1 MNNVCLISLGCPKN
15 LVDSETMLGALAQAG
30 FAVVSEPEEA
40 DAVVINT
47 CGFIESAKK
56 EAIEQILAAIALKE
70 AGDIRAIVVTGCLSQ
85 RYQDTIAQEFPEVDA
100 FLGTT
105 SQCHIVNALKAVLSG
120 KGCCAFDGENDPPY
134 FGPRL
139 QSTPPYTAY
148 LKIAEGCNNRCTYCA
163 IPLIRGPLRSIEQEP
178 LLEQARSLVENGV
191 RELIVVAQDTTA
203 YGVDRGRRQL
213 PEFLEKLCAIEGL
226 DWVRMLY
233 CYPDKIDDALL
244 QTMQKHDKI
253 LNYLDIPIQH
263 ADGGVLRAMN
273 RPGDY
278 DSLIG
283 LIERI
288 RRYLPDVTL
297 RTTLIVGFPGETPEQ
312 FETLCRFVK
321 AARFDKLGVFTYSPE
336 EGTPAADMPDQ
347 IDEEE
352 KARRLDIIMQLQQRI
367 SAEKLEEKVGEVL
380 EVLVE
385 EYDEESECFVGRSR
399 GDAPDI
405 DGKVFFHA
413 NQANAGDLVKI
424 RITAALDYDL
434 IGEIEE

>member
-1 MNNVCLISLGCPKN
+1 MTDICLISLGCPKN

-30 FAVVSEPEEA
+30 FGIVDDPNEAEAVI
-40 DAVVINT
+40 INT

-70 AGDIRAIVVTGCLSQ
+70 AGVIRAIVVTGCLSQ
-85 RYQDTIAQEFPEVDA
+85 RYQNEIAAEFPEVDA

-105 SQCHIVNALKAVLSG
+105 SECHIVDALKAVLAG
-120 KGCCAFDGENDPPY
+120 KPCCVFDGENDPPY
-134 FGPRL
+134 FGARL

-178 LLEQARSLVENGV
+178 LLEQARSLADNGV
-191 RELIVVAQDTTA
+191 KELIVVAQDTTA
-203 YGVDRGRRQL
+203 YGVDRGRREL
-213 PEFLEKLCAIEGL
+213 SEFLEKLCQIEGL
-226 DWVRMLY
+226 KWVRMLY

-244 QTMQKHDKI
+244 QTMHKHDKI

-263 ADGGVLRAMN
+263 ADGGVLRAMH

-278 DSLIG
+278 DSLIA
-283 LIERI
+283 LIDKI
-288 RRYLPDVTL
+288 RAALPDVVL
-297 RTTLIVGFPGETPEQ
+297 RTTLIVGFPGETEEQ

-321 AARFDKLGVFTYSPE
+321 TARFDKLGVFAYSPE
-336 EGTPAADMPDQ
+336 DGTPAAEMENQ

-367 SAEKLEEKVGEVL
+367 SAEKMEEKVGQVL

-413 NQANAGDLVKI
+413 DHADEGDLVKI
-424 RITAALDYDL
+424 RINAALDYDL

>member
-1 MNNVCLISLGCPKN
+1 MSDICLISLGCPKN
-15 LVDSETMLGALAQAG
+15 LVDSETMLGALAQNG
-30 FAVVSEPEEA
+30 FSIVSEPEQA
-40 DAVVINT
+40 QAVIINT

-56 EAIEQILAAIALKE
+56 EAIDQILAAIALKE
-70 AGDIRAIVVTGCLSQ
+70 AGTIQAIVVTGCMSQ
-85 RYQDTIAQEFPEVDA
+85 RYQDEIAAAFPEVDA

-105 SQCHIVNALKAVLSG
+105 SECHIVDALKAALNG
-120 KGCCAFDGENDPPY
+120 KSCCAFDGENDPPY

-191 RELIVVAQDTTA
+191 KELIVVAQDTTA
-203 YGVDRGRRQL
+203 YGVDRGRREL
-213 PEFLEKLCAIEGL
+213 PEFLEKLCEIEGL
-226 DWVRMLY
+226 SWIRMLY

-244 QTMQKHDKI
+244 QTMKKHDKI
-253 LNYLDIPIQH
+253 LPYLDIPIQH
-263 ADGGVLRAMN
+263 ADGDVLRAMH

-278 DSLIG
+278 DSLLA
-283 LIERI
+283 LIENI
-288 RRYLPDVTL
+288 RAVLPDAVL
-297 RTTLIVGFPGETPEQ
+297 RTTLIVGFPGETEQQ

-321 AARFDKLGVFTYSPE
+321 AARFDKLGVFAYSPE
-336 EGTPAADMPDQ
+336 EGTPAAEMENQ
-347 IDEEE
+347 IDEDE
-352 KARRLDIIMQLQQRI
+352 KARRLDIIMQLQAAI
-367 SAEKLEEKVGEVL
+367 SAENLEKKVGSVL
-380 EVLVE
+380 DVLVE
-385 EYDEESECFVGRSR
+385 EYDEESECFVGRSF

-413 NQANAGDLVKI
+413 HHADEGDILPV

>member
-1 MNNVCLISLGCPKN
+1 MNNICLISLGCPKN

-30 FAVVSEPEEA
+30 FAVVSDPEEA
-40 DAVVINT
+40 DAVIINT

-105 SQCHIVNALKAVLSG
+105 SQCHIVDALKAVLAG

-191 RELIVVAQDTTA
+191 KELIVVAQDTTA

-233 CYPDKIDDALL
+233 CYPDKIDDTLL

-321 AARFDKLGVFTYSPE
+321 AARFDKLGVFAYSPE
-336 EGTPAADMPDQ
+336 EGTPAADLPDQ

-413 NQANAGDLVKI
+413 NQADAGDLVKI

>member
-1 MNNVCLISLGCPKN
+1 MSDICLISLGCPKN

-30 FAVVSEPEEA
+30 FSIVSEPEQA
-40 DAVVINT
+40 QAVIINT
-47 CGFIESAKK
+47 CGFSESAKK
-56 EAIEQILAAIALKE
+56 EAIDQILAAVALKE
-70 AGDIRAIVVTGCLSQ
+70 AGTIRAIIVTGCLSQ
-85 RYQDTIAQEFPEVDA
+85 RYQDEIAAAFPEVDA

-105 SQCHIVNALKAVLSG
+105 SECHIVDVLKAVWNG
-120 KGCCAFDGENDPPY
+120 KNCCVFDGENDPPY

-191 RELIVVAQDTTA
+191 KELIVVAQDTTA
-203 YGVDRGRRQL
+203 YGVDRGHREL
-213 PEFLEKLCAIEGL
+213 PELLEKLSAIDGL
-226 DWVRMLY
+226 KWIRMLY

-244 QTMQKHDKI
+244 QTMKNHDNI
-253 LNYLDIPIQH
+253 LPYLDIPIQH
-263 ADGGVLRAMN
+263 ADGGVLRAMH

-278 DSLIG
+278 DSLMA
-283 LIERI
+283 LIENI
-288 RRYLPDVTL
+288 RTVLPDAVL
-297 RTTLIVGFPGETPEQ
+297 RTTLIVGFPGETQEQ

-321 AARFDKLGVFTYSPE
+321 TARFDKLGVFAYSPE
-336 EGTPAADMPDQ
+336 EGTPAAEMEDQ

-352 KARRLDIIMQLQQRI
+352 KARRLDIIMQLQAAI
-367 SAEKLEEKVGEVL
+367 SAENLEKKIGTVL
-380 EVLVE
+380 DVLVE
-385 EYDEESECFVGRSR
+385 EYDEESECYVGRSY

-413 NQANAGDLVKI
+413 HHAEEGDILPI
-424 RITAALDYDL
+424 RITAALDYDV

>member
-1 MNNVCLISLGCPKN
+1 MSDICLISLGCPKN

-30 FAVVSEPEEA
+30 FSIVSEPEQA
-40 DAVVINT
+40 QAVIINT

-56 EAIEQILAAIALKE
+56 EAIDQILAAIALKE
-70 AGDIRAIVVTGCLSQ
+70 AGTIRAIVVTGCMSQ
-85 RYQDTIAQEFPEVDA
+85 RYQDEIAAAFPEVDA

-105 SQCHIVNALKAVLSG
+105 SECHIVDALKAALTG
-120 KGCCAFDGENDPPY
+120 KPCCAFDGENDPPY

-178 LLEQARSLVENGV
+178 LLEQARSLAENGV
-191 RELIVVAQDTTA
+191 KELIVVAQDTTA
-203 YGVDRGRRQL
+203 YGVDRGRREL
-213 PEFLEKLCAIEGL
+213 PEFLEKLCDIEGL
-226 DWVRMLY
+226 KWIRMLY

-244 QTMQKHDKI
+244 QTMKKHDKI
-253 LNYLDIPIQH
+253 LRYLDIPIQH
-263 ADGGVLRAMN
+263 ADGGVLRAMH

-278 DSLIG
+278 DSLMA
-283 LIERI
+283 LIEKI
-288 RRYLPDVTL
+288 RTVLPDVVL
-297 RTTLIVGFPGETPEQ
+297 RTTLIVGFPGETQEQ

-321 AARFDKLGVFTYSPE
+321 AARFDKLGAFAYSPE
-336 EGTPAADMPDQ
+336 EGTPAAEMEDQ
-347 IDEEE
+347 IDEDE
-352 KARRLDIIMQLQQRI
+352 KARRLDIIMQLQANI
-367 SAEKLEEKVGEVL
+367 SAENLEKKIGTVL
-380 EVLVE
+380 DVLVE
-385 EYDEESECFVGRSR
+385 EYDEESECFVGRSF

-405 DGKVFFHA
+405 DGKVFFHTHHA
-413 NQANAGDLVKI
+413 DQGDILPV

>member
-1 MNNVCLISLGCPKN
+1 MTNISLISLGCPKN

-30 FAVVSEPEEA
+30 FSIVPDPAEAEAVI
-40 DAVVINT
+40 INT

-56 EAIEQILAAIALKE
+56 EAIEQILAAISLKE
-70 AGDIRAIVVTGCLSQ
+70 AGVIRAIVVTGCLAQ
-85 RYQDTIAQEFPEVDA
+85 RYQKEIAAEFPEVDA

-105 SQCHIVNALKAVLSG
+105 SECHIVDALKAALAG
-120 KGCCAFDGENDPPY
+120 KPCCAFDGEDDPPY

-163 IPLIRGPLRSIEQEP
+163 IPLIRGPLRSLEQEP
-178 LLEQARSLVENGV
+178 LLEQARSLAENGV
-191 RELIVVAQDTTA
+191 KELIVVAQDTTA
-203 YGVDRGRRQL
+203 YGMDRGRREL
-213 PEFLEKLCAIEGL
+213 SEFLEKLCAIEGL
-226 DWVRMLY
+226 PWIRMLY

-244 QTMQKHDKI
+244 QTMKKHDKI

-263 ADGGVLRAMN
+263 ADSGVLRAMH

-278 DSLIG
+278 DSLIS
-283 LIERI
+283 LIDKI
-288 RRYLPDVTL
+288 RAALPDVTL
-297 RTTLIVGFPGETPEQ
+297 RTTLIVGFPGETEKQ

-321 AARFDKLGVFTYSPE
+321 TARFDKLGVFAYSPE
-336 EGTPAADMPDQ
+336 EGTPAAEMENQ

-367 SAEKLEEKVGEVL
+367 SAERLEEKVGQVL

-413 NQANAGDLVKI
+413 NQANEGELVRV

>member
-1 MNNVCLISLGCPKN
+1 MNNICLISLGCPKN

-40 DAVVINT
+40 DAVIINT

-105 SQCHIVNALKAVLSG
+105 SQCHIVDALKAVLAG

-233 CYPDKIDDALL
+233 CYPDKIDDTLL

-253 LNYLDIPIQH
+253 LHYLDIPIQH

-321 AARFDKLGVFTYSPE
+321 AARFDKLGVFAYSPE
-336 EGTPAADMPDQ
+336 EGTPAADLPDQ

-413 NQANAGDLVKI
+413 NQADAGDLIKI

>member
-1 MNNVCLISLGCPKN
+1 MSDICLISLGCPKN
-15 LVDSETMLGALAQAG
+15 LVDSETMLGALAQNG
-30 FAVVSEPEEA
+30 FSIVSEPEQA
-40 DAVVINT
+40 DAVIINT

-70 AGDIRAIVVTGCLSQ
+70 AGTIRAIVVTGCMSQ
-85 RYQDTIAQEFPEVDA
+85 RYQDEIAAAFPEVDA

-105 SQCHIVNALKAVLSG
+105 SECHIVDALKAALSG
-120 KGCCAFDGENDPPY
+120 KPCCAFDGENDPPY

-178 LLEQARSLVENGV
+178 LLEQARSLVDNGV
-191 RELIVVAQDTTA
+191 KELIVVAQDTTA
-203 YGVDRGRRQL
+203 YGVDRGRREL
-213 PEFLEKLCAIEGL
+213 PEFLEKLCEIEGL
-226 DWVRMLY
+226 SWIRMLY

-244 QTMQKHDKI
+244 QTMKKHDKI
-253 LNYLDIPIQH
+253 LPYLDIPIQH
-263 ADGGVLRAMN
+263 ADKDVLRAMH

-278 DSLIG
+278 DSLLA
-283 LIERI
+283 LIKKI
-288 RRYLPDVTL
+288 RTVLPNVVL
-297 RTTLIVGFPGETPEQ
+297 RTTLIVGFPGETEQQ

-321 AARFDKLGVFTYSPE
+321 AARFDKLGAFAYSPE
-336 EGTPAADMPDQ
+336 EGTPAAEMENQ
-347 IDEEE
+347 IDEDE
-352 KARRLDIIMQLQQRI
+352 KARRLDIIMQLQATI
-367 SAEKLEEKVGEVL
+367 SAENLEKKVGTVL
-380 EVLVE
+380 NVLVE
-385 EYDEESECFVGRSR
+385 EYDEESECYVGRSY

-413 NQANAGDLVKI
+413 HHADEGAILPV
-424 RITAALDYDL
+424 RITTALDYDL

>member
-1 MNNVCLISLGCPKN
+1 MNNICLISLGCPKN

-30 FAVVSEPEEA
+30 FGVVSDPEEA

-70 AGDIRAIVVTGCLSQ
+70 AGGIRAIVVTGCLSQ

-105 SQCHIVNALKAVLSG
+105 SQRHIVDTLKAVLAG

-191 RELIVVAQDTTA
+191 KELIVVAQDTTA

-213 PEFLEKLCAIEGL
+213 PELLEKLCAIDGL

-233 CYPDKIDDALL
+233 CYPDKIDDTLL

-297 RTTLIVGFPGETPEQ
+297 RTTLIVGFPGETAEQ

-321 AARFDKLGVFTYSPE
+321 AARFDKLGVFAYSPE

-352 KARRLDIIMQLQQRI
+352 KARRLDSIMQLQQRI

-380 EVLVE
+380 DVLVE

-413 NQANAGDLVKI
+413 SQADAGDLVKI

>member
-15 LVDSETMLGALAQAG
+15 LVDSETMLGALAQAD
-30 FAVVSEPEEA
+30 FALVSDPEQA
-40 DAVVINT
+40 DAVIINT

-70 AGDIRAIVVTGCLSQ
+70 AGGIRAIVVTGCLSQ
-85 RYQDTIAQEFPEVDA
+85 RYQDEIAAAFPEVDA

-105 SQCHIVNALKAVLSG
+105 SQCHIVDTLNAVLRG
-120 KGCCAFDGENDPPY
+120 KGCCVFDGENDPPY

-139 QSTPPYTAY
+139 VSTPPYTAY

-178 LLEQARSLVENGV
+178 LLEQARALVENGAK
-191 RELIVVAQDTTA
+191 ELIVVAQDTTA
-203 YGVDRGRRQL
+203 YGVDRGRREL
-213 PEFLEKLCAIEGL
+213 PELLEKLCRIEGL
-226 DWVRMLY
+226 EWVRMLY

-244 QTMQKHDKI
+244 QTMQNQPKI
-253 LNYLDIPIQH
+253 LPYLDIPIQH
-263 ADGGVLRAMN
+263 ADGGILKAMN

-278 DSLIG
+278 ESLIA

-288 RRYLPDVTL
+288 RTYLPDVTL
-297 RTTLIVGFPGETPEQ
+297 RTTLIVGFPGETQEQ

-321 AARFDKLGVFTYSPE
+321 TARFDKLGVFAYSPE
-336 EGTPAADMPDQ
+336 EGTPAAALPNQ

-352 KARRLDIIMQLQQRI
+352 KARRLDVIMQLQQRI
-367 SAEKLEEKVGEVL
+367 SAEKLEEKIGAVL
-380 EVLVE
+380 DVLVE
-385 EYDEESECFVGRSR
+385 EYDEESECFVGRTK

-405 DGKVFFHA
+405 DGKIFFHA
-413 NQANAGDLVKI
+413 NDLEAGDRVRV

-434 IGEIEE
+434 IGELDT

>member
-1 MNNVCLISLGCPKN
+1 MSDICLISLGCPKN
-15 LVDSETMLGALAQAG
+15 LVDSETMLGALAQNG
-30 FAVVSEPEEA
+30 FSIVSEPEQA
-40 DAVVINT
+40 DAVIINT

-70 AGDIRAIVVTGCLSQ
+70 AGTIRAIVVTGCMSQ
-85 RYQDTIAQEFPEVDA
+85 RYQDEIAAAFPEVDA

-105 SQCHIVNALKAVLSG
+105 SECHIVDALKAALSG
-120 KGCCAFDGENDPPY
+120 KPCCAFDGENDPPY

-178 LLEQARSLVENGV
+178 LLEQARSLVDNGV
-191 RELIVVAQDTTA
+191 KELIVVAQDTTA
-203 YGVDRGRRQL
+203 YGIDRGRREL
-213 PEFLEKLCAIEGL
+213 PEFLEKLCEIDGL
-226 DWVRMLY
+226 SWIRMLY

-244 QTMQKHDKI
+244 QTMKKHDKI
-253 LNYLDIPIQH
+253 LPYLDIPIQH
-263 ADGGVLRAMN
+263 ADKNVLRAMH

-278 DSLIG
+278 DSLLA
-283 LIERI
+283 LIKKI
-288 RRYLPDVTL
+288 RTVLPNVVL
-297 RTTLIVGFPGETPEQ
+297 RTTLIVGFPGETEQQ

-321 AARFDKLGVFTYSPE
+321 AARFDKLGAFAYSPE
-336 EGTPAADMPDQ
+336 EGTPAAEMENQ
-347 IDEEE
+347 IDEDE
-352 KARRLDIIMQLQQRI
+352 KARRLDIIMQLQATI
-367 SAEKLEEKVGEVL
+367 SAENLEKKVGTVL
-380 EVLVE
+380 NVLVE
-385 EYDEESECFVGRSR
+385 EYDEESECYVGRSY

-413 NQANAGDLVKI
+413 HHADEGAILPV
-424 RITAALDYDL
+424 RITTALDYDL

>member
-1 MNNVCLISLGCPKN
+1 MSDICLISLGCPKN

-30 FAVVSEPEEA
+30 FSIVSEPEQAEA
-40 DAVVINT
+40 VIINT

-56 EAIEQILAAIALKE
+56 EAIDQILAAIALKE
-70 AGDIRAIVVTGCLSQ
+70 AGTIRAIVVTGCMSQ
-85 RYQDTIAQEFPEVDA
+85 RYQDEIAAAFPEVDA

-105 SQCHIVNALKAVLSG
+105 SECHIVDALKAALTG
-120 KGCCAFDGENDPPY
+120 KPCCAFDGEDDPPY

-191 RELIVVAQDTTA
+191 KELIVVAQDTTA
-203 YGVDRGRRQL
+203 YGVDRGRREL
-213 PEFLEKLCAIEGL
+213 PEFLEKLCEIEGL
-226 DWVRMLY
+226 RWIRMLY

-244 QTMQKHDKI
+244 QTMKKHDKI
-253 LNYLDIPIQH
+253 LPYLDIPIQH
-263 ADGGVLRAMN
+263 ADGGVLRAMH

-278 DSLIG
+278 DSLMG
-283 LIERI
+283 LIKNI
-288 RRYLPDVTL
+288 RAVLPDVVL
-297 RTTLIVGFPGETPEQ
+297 RTTLIVGFPGETEEQ

-321 AARFDKLGVFTYSPE
+321 TARFDKLGVFAYSPE
-336 EGTPAADMPDQ
+336 ESTPAAEMENQ
-347 IDEEE
+347 IDEDE
-352 KARRLDIIMQLQQRI
+352 KARRLDIIMQLQATI
-367 SAEKLEEKVGEVL
+367 SAENLEKKIGTVL
-380 EVLVE
+380 DVLVE
-385 EYDEESECFVGRSR
+385 EYDEESECFVGRSF

-413 NQANAGDLVKI
+413 HHADEGDILPV

>member
-1 MNNVCLISLGCPKN
+1 MTDISLISLGCPKN
-15 LVDSETMLGALAQAG
+15 LVDSETMLGTLAQAG
-30 FAVVSEPEEA
+30 FSIVSDPAEAEAVI
-40 DAVVINT
+40 INT

-56 EAIEQILAAIALKE
+56 EAIEQILAAVALKE
-70 AGDIRAIVVTGCLSQ
+70 AGVIRAIVVTGCLSQ
-85 RYQDTIAQEFPEVDA
+85 RYQAEIAAEFPEVDA

-105 SQCHIVNALKAVLSG
+105 SECHIVDALRAALAG
-120 KGCCAFDGENDPPY
+120 KPCCAFDGEDDPPY

-163 IPLIRGPLRSIEQEP
+163 IPLIRGPLRSIGQEP
-178 LLEQARSLVENGV
+178 LLEQARSLAENGV
-191 RELIVVAQDTTA
+191 KELIVVAQDTTA
-203 YGVDRGRRQL
+203 YGVDRGRREL

-226 DWVRMLY
+226 DWIRMLY

-263 ADGGVLRAMN
+263 ADGGVLRAMH

-278 DSLIG
+278 DSLLA
-283 LIERI
+283 LIEKI
-288 RRYLPDVTL
+288 RAALPDVTL

-321 AARFDKLGVFTYSPE
+321 TARFDKLGVFAYSPE
-336 EGTPAADMPDQ
+336 EGTPAAEMEDQ

-367 SAEKLEEKVGEVL
+367 SAERLEEKVGRVL

-413 NQANAGDLVKI
+413 NQAEEGELVRL

-434 IGEIEE
+434 IGEIEA

>member
-30 FAVVSEPEEA
+30 FAVVSDPEDA
-40 DAVVINT
+40 DAVIINT

-105 SQCHIVNALKAVLSG
+105 SQCHIVDALKAVLSG

-321 AARFDKLGVFTYSPE
+321 AARFDKLGVFAYSPE

-367 SAEKLEEKVGEVL
+367 SAEKLEEKVGEVI

-413 NQANAGDLVKI
+413 HQADAGDLVKI